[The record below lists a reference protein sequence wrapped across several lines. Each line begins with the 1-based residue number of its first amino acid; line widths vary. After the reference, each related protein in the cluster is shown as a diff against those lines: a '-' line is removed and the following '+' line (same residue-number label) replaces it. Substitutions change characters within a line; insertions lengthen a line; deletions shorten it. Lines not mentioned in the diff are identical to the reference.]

1 MVPVR
6 GLARSALK
14 YSSAGPISS
23 VFDFSSVN
31 HLANEGLLKEPFSD
45 NQAAAETSD
54 KAEENKRA
62 CLNFI
67 KR

>member
-1 MVPVR
+1 
-6 GLARSALK
+6 
-14 YSSAGPISS
+14 

-31 HLANEGLLKEPFSD
+31 HLANDGLLKEPFSD
-45 NQAAAETSD
+45 NQAVAETSD